1 MEESRIDIVEVADKI
16 QQIKDEIGKIIVG
29 QKEVVDLILSCVLA
43 DGHILLEGVPGV
55 AKTFMAKIS

>member
-29 QKEVVDLILSCVLA
+29 QTEVVDLIL
-43 DGHILLEGVPGV
+43 
-55 AKTFMAKIS
+55 